1 MLNIKKLFTKILTHA
16 PMAVLLYD
24 NETTTV
30 VDTADITLS
39 DDATKYTLLQIFYQD
54 NDGKR
59 CSTMVYSP
67 KNGTM
72 IPLSLFSSAAASATM
87 YYKTKMYVVNGNVL
101 ERARQG
107 NGNYG
112 FNGQASNTSNTYPT
126 MVGSGAYIGIT
137 SVIGYMINF
146 GILGL

>member
-1 MLNIKKLFTKILTHA
+1 MLNVKKLLTKILTHT

-39 DDATKYTLLQIFYQD
+39 DDATNYTLLQIFYQD

-59 CSTMVYSP
+59 CSTMVYKP
-67 KNGTM
+67 RNGM
-72 IPLSLFSSAAASATM
+72 LIALSQFGAAAANANM
-87 YYKTKMYVVNGNVL
+87 YFKTKLYIVNGNVL
-101 ERARQG
+101 ERGRQA

-112 FNGQASNTSNTYPT
+112 FNGQAGIANNAYPS

-137 SVIGYMINF
+137 SVIGYKIAM
-146 GILGL
+146 